1 MWDPVELETLSRLLC
16 APLRPLR
23 LCGEILSSDEKSNE
37 KSRIES
43 PPELRNALPAML
55 FPISDDDR
63 HLMKPAYVTISLV
76 VANILLFFY
85 QLSHPDFTYAAS
97 VIPAEI
103 VKGVDLVDPVVIR
116 SGGQLIELPQAPG
129 PSPIYLTLLSAMF
142 MHGGWA
148 HLGGNL
154 LYLWIFGDNVEHR
167 FGHLRFLAFYLASGL
182 AASFAQIAM
191 DPHSL
196 IPNLGAS
203 GAISGVLGAYLV
215 LFPRNQV
222 MAVFLFRIV
231 SIPAVFVLGLW
242 GVTQVFSG
250 MGSLGNTGATGGVAY
265 AAHVGGFVAGIAA
278 GLFAR
283 FTMKSEPDTPFRR
296 IYEQNRRFR

>member
-1 MWDPVELETLSRLLC
+1 
-16 APLRPLR
+16 
-23 LCGEILSSDEKSNE
+23 
-37 KSRIES
+37 
-43 PPELRNALPAML
+43 ML

-63 HLMKPAYVTISLV
+63 HLLRPAYVTIALV
-76 VANILLFFY
+76 VANLLVFFY
-85 QLSHPDFTYAAS
+85 QLGHPDFIYAAS
-97 VIPAEI
+97 VIPLEI
-103 VKGVDLVDPVVIR
+103 VKGVDLVDPVLVCA
-116 SGGQLIELPQAPG
+116 GGQLVEVPQAPG
-129 PSPIYLTLLSAMF
+129 PSPIHLTLLSAMF

-167 FGHLRFLAFYLASGL
+167 FGHLRFLVFYLASGL

-191 DPHSL
+191 DPHSI

-215 LFPRNQV
+215 LFPRNTV
-222 MAVFLFRIV
+222 MAVFFFRIIA
-231 SIPAVFVLGLW
+231 IPAVFVLGLW
-242 GVTQVFSG
+242 GVTQFFAG

-265 AAHVGGFVAGIAA
+265 AAHVGGFVAGLIA

-283 FTMKSEPDTPFRR
+283 FHLKAEPETPFRH
-296 IYEQNRRFR
+296 IYEQRFRR

>member
-1 MWDPVELETLSRLLC
+1 M
-16 APLRPLR
+16 
-23 LCGEILSSDEKSNE
+23 I
-37 KSRIES
+37 
-43 PPELRNALPAML
+43 

-63 HLMKPAYVTISLV
+63 HLLRPAYVSIGLLV
-76 VANILLFFY
+76 INVLVFLWQ
-85 QLSHPDFTYAAS
+85 QLHPEFTYGWS
-97 VIPAEI
+97 VIPREI
-103 VKGVDLVDPVVIR
+103 STGQDIVGSVVMP
-116 SGGQLIELPQAPG
+116 SGTLHLLES
-129 PSPIYLTLLSAMF
+129 PSPVYLTIFSAMF
-142 MHGGWA
+142 MHGGWG
-148 HLGGNL
+148 HLGGNM

-231 SIPAVFVLGLW
+231 SIPAIFVLGLW

-265 AAHVGGFVAGIAA
+265 AAHVGGFVAGIVA